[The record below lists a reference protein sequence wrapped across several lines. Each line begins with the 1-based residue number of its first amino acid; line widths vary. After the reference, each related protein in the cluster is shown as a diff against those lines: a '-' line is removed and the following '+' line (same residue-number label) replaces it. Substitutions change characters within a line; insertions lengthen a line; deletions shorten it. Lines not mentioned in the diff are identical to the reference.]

1 MLFTCPVCQR
11 QFEAARAKVYCSRE
25 CYYRARGIREGRKP
39 IKTCRYCGKEFQA
52 NKADQRYCS
61 KECMLKG
68 IYREKHPMVER
79 ICATCGMPFQTS
91 SSVQRYCS
99 ARCRKRQRDR
109 RYHDKIRFS
118 GNREPVLEQANGTC
132 VVCGSTTAN
141 VVHHV
146 DLSGQSENRNDSLP
160 NLVPVCRACHRRIHP
175 EVHRKRID
183 PQVTTTCATCG
194 KEFVTTEGRLAD
206 GQGKYC
212 SRACK
217 DRAEGVPWVK
227 MTCQHCGKEFEVLP
241 SRARRGKVKYCGM
254 ECRIAA
260 GYAWTR

>member
-1 MLFTCPVCQR
+1 
-11 QFEAARAKVYCSRE
+11 
-25 CYYRARGIREGRKP
+25 
-39 IKTCRYCGKEFQA
+39 
-52 NKADQRYCS
+52 
-61 KECMLKG
+61 
-68 IYREKHPMVER
+68 
-79 ICATCGMPFQTS
+79 
-91 SSVQRYCS
+91 
-99 ARCRKRQRDR
+99 
-109 RYHDKIRFS
+109 
-118 GNREPVLEQANGTC
+118 LEQANGTC

-206 GQGKYC
+206 GRGRYC